1 MQTKPQKLAAKR
13 RKAKSKKSKLASKL
27 KGKSMKHT
35 AIAALAAA
43 AILSGCQT
51 ADPASRSNR
60 SSYRDIYAEIN
71 GCSNLVTI
79 TIGDGLYA
87 SADGGGDRQDSS
99 AAQTTDTKPELAVG
113 VGGGSAG
120 TGGAQP
126 SSGIVGA
133 ALEKLMG
140 IVGGTAAK
148 GAALTPSEAQAIS
161 AACAAATAQP

>member
-1 MQTKPQKLAAKR
+1 MQTKPQKLADKR
-13 RKAKSKKSKLASKL
+13 RKAKSKKSKLAKL
-27 KGKSMKHT
+27 KGQIMKHT
-35 AIAALAAA
+35 ALAALAAA

-60 SSYRDIYAEIN
+60 SSYRDIYAEIH

-148 GAALTPSEAQAIS
+148 GAALTPSEAQAVS
-161 AACAAATAQP
+161 AAAQAATAQP